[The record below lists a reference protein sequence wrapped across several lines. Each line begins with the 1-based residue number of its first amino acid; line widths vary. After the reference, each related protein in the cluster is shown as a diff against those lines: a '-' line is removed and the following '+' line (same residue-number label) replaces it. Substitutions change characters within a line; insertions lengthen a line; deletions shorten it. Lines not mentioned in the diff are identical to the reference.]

1 MPPSSPTDQRPAENI
16 HTEYKRE
23 NISDGTIQQSYV
35 LGQHVCEIQ
44 HGSLHLFGLF
54 TVDQT
59 QILKQSDFV
68 LFTSG
73 ARVER
78 LQ

>member
-1 MPPSSPTDQRPAENI
+1 MPPTSPTDQRPAENI

-23 NISDGTIQQSYV
+23 NITDGTYV

-44 HGSLHLFGLF
+44 HGSLHLFGLS